1 MSVSP
6 DSAAP
11 LMQIR
16 CPGCAQKFKIESH
29 LRGKMVECGNCERQ
43 FRVEEALVTKID
55 RVFPGEKQGS
65 QLKQFAKPATGQA
78 AMPLQPVGPIQGISF
93 LRLLFGAL
101 GALAILVAY
110 ALFFIDLPWGFAG
123 LEIVGRFTAVGAA
136 ALIAT
141 GCFLLANPA
150 NRQRG
155 LLLGFVGLLVML
167 VLPFAVPLPQA
178 AAGGAL
184 ETQGVAG
191 PRPDVLPGQT
201 HDEVLEE
208 MGYVVVER
216 ARAEQLASGGEEA
229 AGQVVAIWLRGVKEV
244 SKVELKDY
252 LIRVSGANDYSH
264 LYPRSKG
271 DFLMVLQGAQISFSG
286 LQQQCLR
293 LGTLGRI
300 FIPERTIE
308 LIVAD
313 LPYSEEPGAELANI
327 HDPGFYAMNLRELE
341 SIDLNRAGRAAERLA
356 GVAPLKF
363 RSDILRRL
371 IQLLS
376 EGDTEFKGRIAAALS
391 VWSEQGDMAADAAMR
406 AVQSLM
412 LKEEKM
418 VPEALVS
425 FLLLKQEPAILPV
438 LDELWRADPLT
449 WERVY
454 ADGGP
459 FAEATLLTSFE
470 QTDGP
475 VRKSAVLILARL
487 GSAKSLPVLRS
498 ALTEASGDQDLQL
511 AMKKAIAAIEEKTP

>member
-16 CPGCAQKFKIESH
+16 CPGCAQKFKVETH

-43 FRVEEALVTKID
+43 FRVEEKVITKID
-55 RVFPGEKQGS
+55 RVFPGEKRDP
-65 QLKQFAKPATGQA
+65 QLKHFAKPATAQA
-78 AMPLQPVGPIQGISF
+78 ATPLQPVGPLHGVSF
-93 LRLLFGAL
+93 LRLLFGL
-101 GALAILVAY
+101 SGALAILATY
-110 ALFFIDLPWGFAG
+110 ALFFIDLSWGFAQ
-123 LEIVGRFTAVGAA
+123 LDVAGRFTAVGAT
-136 ALIAT
+136 ALLAT
-141 GCFLLANPA
+141 GCFLLANPD
-150 NRQRG
+150 NRKRG
-155 LLLGFVGLLVML
+155 LLLGFVGLVVML
-167 VLPFAVPLPQA
+167 VLPFAVPLPPA
-178 AAGGAL
+178 AAVAARETPGAGGPVPDA
-184 ETQGVAG
+184 VA
-191 PRPDVLPGQT
+191 GQT
-201 HDEVLEE
+201 HDEALEE
-208 MGYVVVER
+208 MGYVVVKR
-216 ARAEQLASGGEEA
+216 ARAEQLASGGEDA
-229 AGQVVAIWLRGVKEV
+229 AGQVVAVWLRGVKEV

-300 FIPERTIE
+300 FLPERTIE

-313 LPYSEEPGAELANI
+313 LPYSEEPGTELANI

-356 GVAPLKF
+356 GVAPQKF
-363 RSDILRRL
+363 RSDIVRRL

-376 EGDTEFKGRIAAALS
+376 EGDAEFKGRIAAALS
-391 VWSEQGDMAADAAMR
+391 VWSEPGDLAADAALR

-412 LKEEKM
+412 LKEEK

-438 LDELWRADPLT
+438 LDGLWRADPLT

-459 FAEATLLTSFE
+459 FAEATLLASFE
-470 QTDGP
+470 QTDGL
-475 VRKSAVLILARL
+475 VRQSAVLILARL
-487 GSAKSLPVLRS
+487 GSAKSLPVLS
-498 ALTEASGDQDLQL
+498 AALAQASGDQDLQL
-511 AMKKAIAAIEEKTP
+511 AMKKAIAAIEERTP